1 VKVQVDGSFVNLAV
15 QPDLDR
21 DLFANVKKRFENRTR
36 RSSFSSNRRKI
47 CLKSTFH
54 AVSVGRATGKLLA
67 DCFRTKHGCR
77 LLPTATGMKR
87 RKLVATS

>member
-1 VKVQVDGSFVNLAV
+1 MKVQVDGSFVNLAV

-21 DLFANVKKRFENRTR
+21 DLFANVKNVLKIEQDVRLIEEKYVKR
-36 RSSFSSNRRKI
+36 
-47 CLKSTFH
+47 TFH